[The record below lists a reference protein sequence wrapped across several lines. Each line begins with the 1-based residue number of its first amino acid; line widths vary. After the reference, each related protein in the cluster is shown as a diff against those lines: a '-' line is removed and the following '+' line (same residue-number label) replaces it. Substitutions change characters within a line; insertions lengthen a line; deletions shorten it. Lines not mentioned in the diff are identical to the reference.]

1 MNRVFK
7 ALAIAFT
14 VVVALVSCKKEDQPK
29 EVALT
34 GIELNAT
41 SQTLQVG
48 QEFQL
53 TVTYK
58 PENATNK
65 PAATWASDT
74 PAVATVDG
82 GKVVAVAAGT
92 AKITA
97 TVGTFKAEC
106 AVTVV
111 SAEEEILPVEGNSE
125 WSLIGALLDANWD
138 KDYVAAKDGDI
149 YVVKNVKL
157 AASNQFKFRKDKDWA
172 ENRGATGDTEP
183 FVVTTGT
190 ALDVVHNGKN
200 LAVSADGI
208 YDIYYNAAVEQMC
221 IVAKDGTPTW
231 GEKQPEPDNFD
242 YTPGAE
248 YLAEDNLWKGTDEQ
262 GANFYII
269 NNINDKG
276 EESSEAES
284 QGVYK
289 FTHEQSTYAM
299 HYDVASSGD
308 WQRLIF
314 LYPNDNAPVAIQ
326 EGSLYSGKIS
336 FYANKDI
343 PRVFLKVVNCQTDK
357 ANREGGNRLF
367 EVNPIPGVKAGE
379 PTVIEFK
386 DIEADFNADN
396 ITLVMDFGGAPADVN
411 IYIKDIII
419 KKTGEA
425 QVVDPDPIP
434 GFDFTPSAEYLAE
447 TNLWKPAQET
457 AIICKNDNPGAA
469 SSYKDVTV
477 EQSTFM
483 FALRA
488 ATPGDWANVWFVYP
502 DADHPV
508 ALDRE
513 KQYKVKATFASNL
526 ANPRVFFKLCASQPD
541 KANHEGVCIYE
552 EIKTLPAGEL
562 VTFESEPFYGKPKW
576 ADQDQGQT
584 IDDIAFTLD
593 FGGNQA
599 NSLIYLKDIIIE
611 EVNIASVS
619 DAIATADNTA
629 IELGESLVV
638 AKCVRGIIV
647 TDGSKYL
654 YAYGQDAVANVKVGD
669 KVTMK
674 GTKKTYN
681 GVPEIDGISDLVVTS
696 SGNAVAQPAAKDITS
711 IVESYES
718 SEAEYVSFSGTLAK
732 SGNYYN
738 INFDGTNAKVGSIQ
752 YPAAEMGADAY
763 DGKRII
769 VTGYF
774 NGLSGGGK
782 YVNVVATNIVDLS
795 KWADITGAEG
805 TGGYN
810 AAFKVMADSD
820 YMYFYVKRT
829 TNRLADLWGGA
840 AYHYY
845 AFDTDGDPSTD
856 VDLWGNKADI
866 LLVVYP
872 YAGSSSAPAFGIAQT
887 GSTLPDTSSVAN
899 AVISGVVTDSGVETV
914 VAIPRADIAGLP
926 SSFNVTYWSN
936 KGGSEKLT
944 VPVTL

>member
-106 AVTVV
+106 AVTVA

-172 ENRGATGDTEP
+172 ENRGATGDVEP

-190 ALDVVHNGKN
+190 ALEVVHNGKN

-269 NNINDKG
+269 NNINDEG
-276 EESSEAES
+276 VESSEAES

-326 EGSLYSGKIS
+326 EGSIYSGKIS

-469 SSYKDVTV
+469 SSYKDVIV

-611 EVNIASVS
+611 EVAPAAPTPTDFAALADNEELTFEGIVASV
-619 DAIATADNTA
+619 
-629 IELGESLVV
+629 
-638 AKCVRGIIV
+638 AKNGVIV
-647 TDGSKYL
+647 TDGETNIYVFKP
-654 YAYGQDAVANVKVGD
+654 ATTPAIGD
-669 KVTMK
+669 KVSVK
-674 GTKKTYN
+674 AKKTTYYKLIETSQGAEVTVLSSAN
-681 GVPEIDGISDLVVTS
+681 EVPYTTPVDITDTFDAYPDDEHTSDLLSVTGELVVD
-696 SGNAVAQPAAKDITS
+696 GNYVNLNVAGATARQGSLQGVDITALGGKK
-711 IVESYES
+711 IKLLGY
-718 SEAEYVSFSGTLAK
+718 YIGTSG
-732 SGNYYN
+732 
-738 INFDGTNAKVGSIQ
+738 
-752 YPAAEMGADAY
+752 
-763 DGKRII
+763 
-769 VTGYF
+769 
-774 NGLSGGGK
+774 SGGK
-782 YVNVVATNIVDLS
+782 FLTISVVS
-795 KWADITGAEG
+795 AEE
-805 TGGYN
+805 
-810 AAFKVMADSD
+810 S
-820 YMYFYVKRT
+820 
-829 TNRLADLWGGA
+829 L
-840 AYHYY
+840 
-845 AFDTDGDPSTD
+845 
-856 VDLWGNKADI
+856 
-866 LLVVYP
+866 
-872 YAGSSSAPAFGIAQT
+872 
-887 GSTLPDTSSVAN
+887 
-899 AVISGVVTDSGVETV
+899 
-914 VAIPRADIAGLP
+914 
-926 SSFNVTYWSN
+926 
-936 KGGSEKLT
+936 
-944 VPVTL
+944 